1 MGGERK
7 NAHNSSEQD
16 WAPGILTEL
25 FQQNRSGQAV
35 LQAHVI
41 GKITSLHRLRVEKE
55 NTKNRQSSY
64 THTHTHM
71 ASCSLR
77 G

>member
-41 GKITSLHRLRVEKE
+41 GKITFLHRLSVEKE